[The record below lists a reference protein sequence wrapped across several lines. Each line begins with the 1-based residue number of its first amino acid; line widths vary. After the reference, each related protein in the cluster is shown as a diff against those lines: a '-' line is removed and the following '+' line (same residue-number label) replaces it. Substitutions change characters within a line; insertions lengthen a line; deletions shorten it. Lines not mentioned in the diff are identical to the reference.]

1 MTIFVT
7 IDYMESVWVSDTV
20 VFSIPDSVSV
30 STLEDELRFALA
42 EIEEEGISVDTDA
55 PTLNEMILN
64 RAAEK
69 LGACWAY
76 VRGVQFKYAYNGEWK
91 EE

>member
-7 IDYMESVWVSDTV
+7 IDYVESDWGLDTV
-20 VFSIPDSVSV
+20 VFSVPDSVSA
-30 STLEDELRFALA
+30 STLEDELRFALSD
-42 EIEEEGISVDTDA
+42 IEEEGISVDTDA

-64 RAAEK
+64 RAAEE
-69 LGACWAY
+69 LGGSWTYGGA
-76 VRGVQFKYAYNGEWK
+76 VHFKYVYDGEWR